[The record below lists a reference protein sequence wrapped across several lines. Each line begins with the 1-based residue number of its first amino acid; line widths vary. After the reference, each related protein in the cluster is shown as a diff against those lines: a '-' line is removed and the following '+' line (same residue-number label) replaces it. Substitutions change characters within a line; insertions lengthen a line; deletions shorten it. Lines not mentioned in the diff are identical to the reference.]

1 MRAFLLSAIA
11 LVVISF
17 SGHENPK
24 VYPRDFLKVSGQKWK
39 GILTYLDYSSGKQI
53 SIDANITVTLGS
65 DSLTWYF
72 VHEYPK
78 EPQANS
84 IDTVILM
91 KDGRMINDETVIERT
106 ESGVTTLITT
116 QKEVVDDGI
125 KKYHHSY
132 T

>member
-1 MRAFLLSAIA
+1 
-11 LVVISF
+11 
-17 SGHENPK
+17 
-24 VYPRDFLKVSGQKWK
+24 
-39 GILTYLDYSSGKQI
+39 
-53 SIDANITVTLGS
+53 VTLGS